1 MPEGLNNVLCVV
13 WSCIKMHATHEI
25 MNYALRFIIRA
36 TSCMLRT
43 KSWITHWG
51 FNPSCNKLHATDEI
65 INYALRFNP
74 SCNMLHATHEIMNYA
89 LRLIIHATDS
99 QTLAG
104 YKKKVRSKFTLN
116 FDRTWWERISGFSI
130 CSNIFHKY
138 RQLRPHRF
146 G

>member
-1 MPEGLNNVLCVV
+1 MFYTNRTFYFQILPAFSITKIRASPCGWATCSVPIPAQNRSVQLVARNRKCLKGLNNVLCVV

-25 MNYALRFIIRA
+25 I
-36 TSCMLRT
+36 
-43 KSWITHWG
+43 
-51 FNPSCNKLHATDEI
+51 
-65 INYALRFNP
+65 
-74 SCNMLHATHEIMNYA
+74 NYA

-104 YKKKVRSKFTLN
+104 YKKKVRSKFTVN

>member
-51 FNPSCNKLHATDEI
+51 FNPSCNKLHATHEI
-65 INYALRFNP
+65 INYALKLILRA
-74 SCNMLHATHEIMNYA
+74 SRCTLRAKSWITHWG
-89 LRLIIHATDS
+89 LIIHATDS

-104 YKKKVRSKFTLN
+104 YKKKVRSKFTVN
-116 FDRTWWERISGFSI
+116 FDRTWCEAISGFSI

>member
-1 MPEGLNNVLCVV
+1 MFYINRTFYFQILPAFSITKIRASPCGWATCSVPIPAQNRSVQLVARNRKCLKGLNNVPCVA

-25 MNYALRFIIRA
+25 MN
-36 TSCMLRT
+36 C
-43 KSWITHWG
+43 
-51 FNPSCNKLHATDEI
+51 
-65 INYALRFNP
+65 
-74 SCNMLHATHEIMNYA
+74 A

-104 YKKKVRSKFTLN
+104 YKKKERSKFTVN

>member
-1 MPEGLNNVLCVV
+1 MFYTNRTFYFQILPAFSITKIRASPCGWATCSVPIPAQNRSVQLVARNREYPKGLNNVLCVV
-13 WSCIKMHATHEI
+13 WWCIKMHATYEI
-25 MNYALRFIIRA
+25 MN
-36 TSCMLRT
+36 C
-43 KSWITHWG
+43 
-51 FNPSCNKLHATDEI
+51 
-65 INYALRFNP
+65 
-74 SCNMLHATHEIMNYA
+74 A

-104 YKKKVRSKFTLN
+104 YKKKVGSKFTVN
-116 FDRTWWERISGFSI
+116 FDPTWCERISGFSI

>member
-1 MPEGLNNVLCVV
+1 MFYTNRTFYFQILPAFSITKIRASPCGWATCSVPIPAQNRSVQLVARNREYPKGLNNVLCVV
-13 WSCIKMHATHEI
+13 WWCIKMHATHEI
-25 MNYALRFIIRA
+25 MN
-36 TSCMLRT
+36 C
-43 KSWITHWG
+43 
-51 FNPSCNKLHATDEI
+51 
-65 INYALRFNP
+65 
-74 SCNMLHATHEIMNYA
+74 A

-104 YKKKVRSKFTLN
+104 YKKKVRSKFTVN
-116 FDRTWWERISGFSI
+116 FDRTWDERISGFSI